1 MMALLGQQD
10 VVNPVSFAG
19 VPSSALEGAFNR
31 PRGSP
36 RPRTAAAVANS
47 IAKVPVLCLALSLS
61 SQPKARAPSPPFKHW
76 RHRSARARTIVPRRG
91 TSLALRCRFEGA
103 CINLVE
109 DSARRVVRR
118 ASHNAPRAPGAA
130 SVCQRRAWS
139 DACEAA
145 LGTIGRWTTR
155 RSVAL
160 IIGGFFGSV
169 LAPLCRRHISKQ
181 EQVAGC
187 TRANTRPSMIGPGR
201 ILTLAKAEPFLT
213 TRART

>member
-1 MMALLGQQD
+1 MSGSRRRTASTRATPESRMMALLGQQD

-19 VPSSALEGAFNR
+19 VPSSALRGLQST
-31 PRGSP
+31 PRLPRDPDATSPTPSRKFPFSVGIELKQPTQGSSSF
-36 RPRTAAAVANS
+36 AA
-47 IAKVPVLCLALSLS
+47 LQTL
-61 SQPKARAPSPPFKHW
+61 APSLGKGPH
-76 RHRSARARTIVPRRG
+76 HGAQASTSRG

-187 TRANTRPSMIGPGR
+187 TRANTRLR
-201 ILTLAKAEPFLT
+201 
-213 TRART
+213 